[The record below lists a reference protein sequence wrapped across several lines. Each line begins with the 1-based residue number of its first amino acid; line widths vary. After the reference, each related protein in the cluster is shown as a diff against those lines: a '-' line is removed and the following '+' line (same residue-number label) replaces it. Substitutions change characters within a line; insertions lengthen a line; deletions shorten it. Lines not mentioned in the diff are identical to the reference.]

1 MINLL
6 LHLVNF
12 FVLLGIGYY
21 FFKRYAEHA
30 LHQQIAFEKLSHD
43 ALERQ
48 REELIKQKK
57 QAELH
62 ERRQHVEFQDLTGKI
77 AQWRSD
83 VAKKEFEREEQQKV
97 IEHFVQQR
105 RLRQLHDQEQIA
117 LYTKAV
123 PLAVKEAEEELKKIF
138 MLDARVQQAYMR
150 SIVQYM
156 QTFDTESSS

>member
-1 MINLL
+1 MISLL

-12 FVLLGIGYY
+12 IVLLGIGYY
-21 FFKRYAEHA
+21 FFKRYAVHA

-48 REELIKQKK
+48 REELIKHNK
-57 QAELH
+57 QVDLH
-62 ERRQHVEFQDLTGKI
+62 ERRQHVEFQDLSGKI
-77 AQWRSD
+77 AQWRTD
-83 VAKKEFEREEQQKV
+83 VSKKESEREEQQKA
-97 IEHFVQQR
+97 IENFVQQR
-105 RLRQLHDQEQIA
+105 RLRQVHDQEQIA

-138 MLDARVQQAYMR
+138 MSDVRAQQTYMR